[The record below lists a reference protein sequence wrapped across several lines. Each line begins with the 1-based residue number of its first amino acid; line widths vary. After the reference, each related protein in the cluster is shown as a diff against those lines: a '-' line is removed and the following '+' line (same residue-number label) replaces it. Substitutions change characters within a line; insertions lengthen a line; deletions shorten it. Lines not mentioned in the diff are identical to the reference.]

1 MKWREPKGS
10 ETSQT
15 ARPKG
20 FDDYDFRLGDI
31 LRGERAT
38 LGKSLLDVE
47 KELKIKANYVA
58 AIENCDPTVFESQGF
73 IAGSVRSYARYLE
86 LDPDIIYTLFCNESG
101 FQTMH
106 GMAKESA
113 KENDNKYSN
122 RTLEDSLF
130 IKPTTAYLPK
140 QQRWYENIEPG
151 AVGSLCVTIALVSA
165 LGYGA
170 WSFFQEIQ
178 KVDITPT
185 ESQPVVLTELQNLP
199 TSLNIRNNLMLDN
212 TENVQEGSSRIN
224 RIYRSTALDQPV
236 IVARDEPISKLDP
249 NQFGLFAP
257 IPSSE
262 EIGIEEIISDLIPRK
277 DITDENL
284 QINFPKVSADTPPV
298 VTLVTSK
305 EAWIEIVAADGSVIY
320 KNLMQPGVEFA
331 LPQPESA
338 PKLLAGMSG
347 YVYMAI
353 DGVLYGPAGKGVN
366 VVKNVTLD
374 PQSIIL
380 SYEPAQIKSDP
391 DLQKLVAELGLN
403 GFTAE
408 SVDQ

>member
-1 MKWREPKGS
+1 MCIR
-10 ETSQT
+10 
-15 ARPKG
+15 
-20 FDDYDFRLGDI
+20 
-31 LRGERAT
+31 
-38 LGKSLLDVE
+38 
-47 KELKIKANYVA
+47 
-58 AIENCDPTVFESQGF
+58 
-73 IAGSVRSYARYLE
+73 
-86 LDPDIIYTLFCNESG
+86 
-101 FQTMH
+101 
-106 GMAKESA
+106 
-113 KENDNKYSN
+113 
-122 RTLEDSLF
+122 DS
-130 IKPTTAYLPK
+130 
-140 QQRWYENIEPG
+140 
-151 AVGSLCVTIALVSA
+151 
-165 LGYGA
+165 
-170 WSFFQEIQ
+170 
-178 KVDITPT
+178 
-185 ESQPVVLTELQNLP
+185 
-199 TSLNIRNNLMLDN
+199 N
-212 TENVQEGSSRIN
+212 TENFQEGSSRIN

-262 EIGIEEIISDLIPRK
+262 ETGIEEIISELIPRK
-277 DITDENL
+277 NSTDENL

-331 LPQPESA
+331 LPQTESA

-366 VVKNVTLD
+366 VVKDITLD
-374 PQSIIL
+374 PQYIIL

-408 SVDQ
+408 SLDQ

>member
-113 KENDNKYSN
+113 KENENKYSN

-140 QQRWYENIEPG
+140 QQKWYENIEPG

-199 TSLNIRNNLMLDN
+199 TALNIRNNLMLDN

-277 DITDENL
+277 NSTDENL
-284 QINFPKVSADTPPV
+284 QTNFPKVSAHTPPV
-298 VTLVTSK
+298 VTLITSK

-331 LPQPESA
+331 LPQTESA

-408 SVDQ
+408 SLDQ

>member
-1 MKWREPKGS
+1 MKWREPNRN
-10 ETSQT
+10 EISQMEH
-15 ARPKG
+15 PKG
-20 FDDYDFRLGDI
+20 FDDYEFHLGDI

-38 LGKSLLDVE
+38 MGKSLLDVE
-47 KELKIKANYVA
+47 KELKIKANYIV

-86 LDPDIIYTLFCNESG
+86 LDPDMIYELFCNESG
-101 FQTMH
+101 FHTMH
-106 GMAKESA
+106 GMAKSDEQ
-113 KENDNKYSN
+113 KEEKKH
-122 RTLEDSLF
+122 RKKTEDSLF
-130 IKPTTAYLPK
+130 ISPTTAYLPEQK
-140 QQRWYENIEPG
+140 KWYENIEPG

-178 KVDITPT
+178 KVDLTPT

-199 TSLNIRNNLMLDN
+199 TALDITNNLMLDKSVGSK
-212 TENVQEGSSRIN
+212 ESSSRIN

-249 NQFGLFAP
+249 NQFGLFTP
-257 IPSSE
+257 IPESNE
-262 EIGIEEIISDLIPRK
+262 TGIEEIISALIPK
-277 DITDENL
+277 KNSDKEEL
-284 QINFPKVSADTPPV
+284 QLKFPKVSADTPPL
-298 VTLVTSK
+298 VTLITSK
-305 EAWIEIVAADGSVIY
+305 EAWIEIIAADGSVIF
-320 KNLMQPGVEFA
+320 KNLMQPGSEFA
-331 LPQPESA
+331 LPQTEKS

-366 VVKNVTLD
+366 VVKNVALD
-374 PQSIIL
+374 ATSIMA
-380 SYEPAQIKSDP
+380 SYEPAQINADP
-391 DLQKLVAELGLN
+391 DLKKLVAELKFN
-403 GFTAE
+403 SFNIK

>member
-1 MKWREPKGS
+1 MSKIIGVKHEKAAQSAIDLGIAMQLTNIARDVYEDSKMKRIYLPANWIPNISLENLNNLDEFNS
-10 ETSQT
+10 ENDEKISK
-15 ARPKG
+15 AIHKVISLSEKFYING
-20 FDDYDFRLGDI
+20 FAGLKYIPFSTRLGI
-31 LRGERAT
+31 FIAANVYRGI
-38 LGKSLLDVE
+38 GI
-47 KELKIKANYVA
+47 KIKSNKKKYFREYKL
-58 AIENCDPTVFESQGF
+58 INSEN
-73 IAGSVRSYARYLE
+73 
-86 LDPDIIYTLFCNESG
+86 
-101 FQTMH
+101 
-106 GMAKESA
+106 
-113 KENDNKYSN
+113 
-122 RTLEDSLF
+122 
-130 IKPTTAYLPK
+130 
-140 QQRWYENIEPG
+140 QQKWYENIEPG

-185 ESQPVVLTELQNLP
+185 ENQPVVLTELQNLP
-199 TSLNIRNNLMLDN
+199 TALNITNNLMLDN
-212 TENVQEGSSRIN
+212 TEDFQEGSSRIN

-257 IPSSE
+257 IPSSK
-262 EIGIEEIISDLIPRK
+262 EIGIEEIISDLIPK
-277 DITDENL
+277 KNSTDKNL
-284 QINFPKVSADTPPV
+284 QTNFPKVSADTPPV
-298 VTLVTSK
+298 VTLITSK

-320 KNLMQPGVEFA
+320 KNLMQPGVEFS
-331 LPQPESA
+331 LPQTESA

-374 PQSIIL
+374 PKSIML

-403 GFTAE
+403 ILTVE
-408 SVDQ
+408 PRDQ

>member
-140 QQRWYENIEPG
+140 QKRWYENIEPG

-199 TSLNIRNNLMLDN
+199 TALNIRNNLMLDN

-262 EIGIEEIISDLIPRK
+262 EIGIEEIISELIPRK
-277 DITDENL
+277 NSTDENL
-284 QINFPKVSADTPPV
+284 LINFPKVSADTPPV

-331 LPQPESA
+331 LPQTESA

-366 VVKNVTLD
+366 VVKDITLD

-391 DLQKLVAELGLN
+391 DLQKLVDELGIN

-408 SVDQ
+408 SLDQ

>member
-1 MKWREPKGS
+1 MKWREPNRN
-10 ETSQT
+10 EISQMEH
-15 ARPKG
+15 PKG
-20 FDDYDFRLGDI
+20 FDDYEFHLGDI

-38 LGKSLLDVE
+38 MGKSLLDVE
-47 KELKIKANYVA
+47 KELKIKANYIV

-86 LDPDIIYTLFCNESG
+86 LDPDMIYELFCNESG
-101 FQTMH
+101 FHTMH
-106 GMAKESA
+106 GMAKSDEQ
-113 KENDNKYSN
+113 KEEKKH
-122 RTLEDSLF
+122 RKKTEDSLF
-130 IKPTTAYLPK
+130 ISPTTAYLPEQK
-140 QQRWYENIEPG
+140 KWYENIEPG

-178 KVDITPT
+178 KVDLTPT

-199 TSLNIRNNLMLDN
+199 TALDITNNLMLDKSVGSK
-212 TENVQEGSSRIN
+212 ESSSRIN

-249 NQFGLFAP
+249 NQFGLFTP
-257 IPSSE
+257 IPKSNE
-262 EIGIEEIISDLIPRK
+262 TGIEEIISALIPK
-277 DITDENL
+277 KNSDKEEL
-284 QINFPKVSADTPPV
+284 QLNFPKVSADTPPL
-298 VTLVTSK
+298 VTLITSK
-305 EAWIEIVAADGSVIY
+305 EAWIEIIAADGSVIF
-320 KNLMQPGVEFA
+320 KNLMQPGSEFA
-331 LPQPESA
+331 LPQTEKS

-366 VVKNVTLD
+366 VVKNVALD
-374 PQSIIL
+374 ATSIMA
-380 SYEPAQIKSDP
+380 SYEPAQINADP
-391 DLQKLVAELGLN
+391 DLKKLVAELKFN
-403 GFTAE
+403 SFNIK

>member
-20 FDDYDFRLGDI
+20 FDDYDFHLGDI

-101 FQTMH
+101 FETMH

-113 KENDNKYSN
+113 KEKEKKYSN
-122 RTLEDSLF
+122 RNLEDSLF
-130 IKPTTAYLPK
+130 IRPTTAYLPK
-140 QQRWYENIEPG
+140 QQKWYENIEPG

-199 TSLNIRNNLMLDN
+199 TALNIKNNLMLDN
-212 TENVQEGSSRIN
+212 TCLLYTSPS
-224 RIYRSTALDQPV
+224 P
-236 IVARDEPISKLDP
+236 RD
-249 NQFGLFAP
+249 
-257 IPSSE
+257 
-262 EIGIEEIISDLIPRK
+262 
-277 DITDENL
+277 
-284 QINFPKVSADTPPV
+284 
-298 VTLVTSK
+298 
-305 EAWIEIVAADGSVIY
+305 
-320 KNLMQPGVEFA
+320 
-331 LPQPESA
+331 
-338 PKLLAGMSG
+338 
-347 YVYMAI
+347 
-353 DGVLYGPAGKGVN
+353 
-366 VVKNVTLD
+366 
-374 PQSIIL
+374 
-380 SYEPAQIKSDP
+380 
-391 DLQKLVAELGLN
+391 
-403 GFTAE
+403 
-408 SVDQ
+408 

>member
-20 FDDYDFRLGDI
+20 FDDYEFRLGDI

-113 KENDNKYSN
+113 KENDNKYGT
-122 RTLEDSLF
+122 RTLEDSIF

-140 QQRWYENIEPG
+140 QQKWYENIEPG

-199 TSLNIRNNLMLDN
+199 TALNIRNNLMLDN

-262 EIGIEEIISDLIPRK
+262 EIGIEEIISELIPRK
-277 DITDENL
+277 NSTDENL

-331 LPQPESA
+331 LPQTESA

-366 VVKNVTLD
+366 VVKDITLD
-374 PQSIIL
+374 PHSIIL
-380 SYEPAQIKSDP
+380 SYEPAQIKVI
-391 DLQKLVAELGLN
+391 QICRR
-403 GFTAE
+403 
-408 SVDQ
+408 

>member
-113 KENDNKYSN
+113 KENENKYSN

-140 QQRWYENIEPG
+140 QQKWYENIEPG

-199 TSLNIRNNLMLDN
+199 TALNIRNNLMLDN

-262 EIGIEEIISDLIPRK
+262 EIGIEEIISELIPRK
-277 DITDENL
+277 NSTDENL

-331 LPQPESA
+331 LPQTESA

-408 SVDQ
+408 SLDQ

>member
-1 MKWREPKGS
+1 MKWREPKRS
-10 ETSQT
+10 ELSQIKH
-15 ARPKG
+15 PKG
-20 FDDYDFRLGDI
+20 FDDYEFRLGDI

-47 KELKIKANYVA
+47 KELKIKTNYIA

-73 IAGSVRSYARYLE
+73 IAGSVKSYARYLE
-86 LDPDIIYTLFCNESG
+86 LDQDIIYELFCNESG

-106 GMAKESA
+106 GMAKSTEQ
-113 KENDNKYSN
+113 KEEKRYSQKTEDN
-122 RTLEDSLF
+122 LF
-130 IKPTTAYLPK
+130 ITPTTAYLPRQK
-140 QQRWYENIEPG
+140 MWYENIEPG

-178 KVDITPT
+178 KVDLTPT

-199 TSLNIRNNLMLDN
+199 TALDITSNLMLD
-212 TENVQEGSSRIN
+212 QSGGSKEGSSRIN

-257 IPSSE
+257 TPSSD
-262 EIGIEEIISDLIPRK
+262 EIGIEEIISALIPK
-277 DITDENL
+277 KNSGDEKL
-284 QINFPKVSADTPPV
+284 QTNFPKVLADTSPV
-298 VTLVTSK
+298 VTLITSK
-305 EAWIEIVAADGSVIY
+305 EAWIEIIAADGSVIF
-320 KNLMQPGVEFA
+320 KNLMQPGSEFA
-331 LPQPESA
+331 LPQTERP

-353 DGVLYGPAGKGVN
+353 DGMLYGPAGKGVN
-366 VVKNVTLD
+366 VVKNVALD
-374 PQSIIL
+374 AQSIMAT
-380 SYEPAQIKSDP
+380 YEPAQIKGDP
-391 DLQKLVAELGLN
+391 DLQKLVADLQSNSL
-403 GFTAE
+403 TIK

>member
-1 MKWREPKGS
+1 M
-10 ETSQT
+10 
-15 ARPKG
+15 
-20 FDDYDFRLGDI
+20 
-31 LRGERAT
+31 RGERAT

-73 IAGSVRSYARYLE
+73 ISGFVRSYARYLE

-113 KENDNKYSN
+113 KENDNKYGT
-122 RTLEDSLF
+122 RTLEDSIF

-199 TSLNIRNNLMLDN
+199 TALNIRNNLMLDN

-262 EIGIEEIISDLIPRK
+262 EIGIEEIISELIPRK
-277 DITDENL
+277 NSTDENL

-331 LPQPESA
+331 LPQTESA

-366 VVKNVTLD
+366 VVKDITLD

-408 SVDQ
+408 SLDQ

>member
-1 MKWREPKGS
+1 MKWREPKRS
-10 ETSQT
+10 ELSQIKH
-15 ARPKG
+15 PKG
-20 FDDYDFRLGDI
+20 FDDYEFRLGDI

-47 KELKIKANYVA
+47 KELKIKTNYIA

-73 IAGSVRSYARYLE
+73 IAGSVKSYARYLE
-86 LDPDIIYTLFCNESG
+86 LDPDIIYELFCNESG

-106 GMAKESA
+106 GMAKSTEQ
-113 KENDNKYSN
+113 KEEKRYN
-122 RTLEDSLF
+122 RKTEENLF
-130 IKPTTAYLPK
+130 ITPTTAYLPRQK
-140 QQRWYENIEPG
+140 KWYENIEPG

-178 KVDITPT
+178 KVDLTPT

-199 TSLNIRNNLMLDN
+199 TALDITSNLMLD
-212 TENVQEGSSRIN
+212 QSGGSKEGSSRIN

-257 IPSSE
+257 IPSSD
-262 EIGIEEIISDLIPRK
+262 EIGIEEIISALIPK
-277 DITDENL
+277 KNSGDEKL
-284 QINFPKVSADTPPV
+284 QTNFPKVLADTSPV
-298 VTLVTSK
+298 VTLITSK
-305 EAWIEIVAADGSVIY
+305 EAWIEIIAADGSVIF
-320 KNLMQPGVEFA
+320 KNLMQPGSEFA
-331 LPQPESA
+331 LPQTERP

-366 VVKNVTLD
+366 VVKNVALD
-374 PQSIIL
+374 AQSIMAA
-380 SYEPAQIKSDP
+380 YEPAQIKGDP
-391 DLQKLVAELGLN
+391 DLQKLVADLQSN
-403 GFTAE
+403 IFTIK

>member
-1 MKWREPKGS
+1 MKWREPKRS
-10 ETSQT
+10 EVSQM
-15 ARPKG
+15 AHPKG
-20 FDDYDFRLGDI
+20 FDDYAFRLGDI

-38 LGKSLLDVE
+38 LGKSLIDVE
-47 KELKIKANYVA
+47 KELKIKANYIA

-73 IAGSVRSYARYLE
+73 ISGSVRSYARYLE
-86 LDPDIIYTLFCNESG
+86 LDPEIIYELFCKESG

-106 GMAKESA
+106 GMAKSNEQ
-113 KENDNKYSN
+113 KEKNKYSQK
-122 RTLEDSLF
+122 TEDSLF
-130 IKPTTAYLPK
+130 ITPTTAYLPK
-140 QQRWYENIEPG
+140 QKKWYENIEPG

-178 KVDITPT
+178 KVDLIPT
-185 ESQPVVLTELQNLP
+185 ESQPVVLTELQDLP
-199 TSLNIRNNLMLDN
+199 TALDITNNLLLDN
-212 TENVQEGSSRIN
+212 PGSSKEGSSRIN

-257 IPSSE
+257 IPSNDAV
-262 EIGIEEIISDLIPRK
+262 GIEEIISALIPEK
-277 DITDENL
+277 NSDYEKL
-284 QINFPKVSADTPPV
+284 QTNFPKVSAENPPI
-298 VTLVTSK
+298 VTIITSK
-305 EAWIEIVAADGSVIY
+305 EAWIEIIAADGSVIY
-320 KNLMQPGVEFA
+320 KNLMQPGSEFA
-331 LPQPESA
+331 LPPTEKP

-353 DGVLYGPAGKGVN
+353 KGMLYGPAGKGVN
-366 VVKNVTLD
+366 VVKNVALD
-374 PQSIIL
+374 AKSIMA

-391 DLQKLVAELGLN
+391 DLQKLVANLKFN
-403 GFTAE
+403 SFTLK

>member
-10 ETSQT
+10 ETSRT
-15 ARPKG
+15 AHPKG

-58 AIENCDPTVFESQGF
+58 AIENCDPTVFESQSF
-73 IAGSVRSYARYLE
+73 IAGFVRSYARYLE

-113 KENDNKYSN
+113 KKNENKYSN

-140 QQRWYENIEPG
+140 QQKWYENIEPG

-199 TSLNIRNNLMLDN
+199 TALNIRNNLMLDN

-262 EIGIEEIISDLIPRK
+262 EIGIEEIISELIPRK
-277 DITDENL
+277 NSTDENL

-331 LPQPESA
+331 LPQTESA

-366 VVKNVTLD
+366 VVKDITLD

-391 DLQKLVAELGLN
+391 DLQKLVAELGLI

-408 SVDQ
+408 SLDQ

>member
-199 TSLNIRNNLMLDN
+199 TALNIGNNLMLDN

-249 NQFGLFAP
+249 NQFGLFVP
-257 IPSSE
+257 IPSSK

-277 DITDENL
+277 NSTDENL

-331 LPQPESA
+331 LPQTESA

-408 SVDQ
+408 SLDQ

>member
-15 ARPKG
+15 AHPKG

-73 IAGSVRSYARYLE
+73 IAGFVRSYARYLE

-101 FQTMH
+101 FESMH
-106 GMAKESA
+106 GMAKASA
-113 KENDNKYSN
+113 KEEEKKYSQ
-122 RTLEDSLF
+122 RSLEDSLF

-140 QQRWYENIEPG
+140 QKRWYENIEPG

-185 ESQPVVLTELQNLP
+185 ENQPVVLTELQNLP
-199 TSLNIRNNLMLDN
+199 TALNFN
-212 TENVQEGSSRIN
+212 
-224 RIYRSTALDQPV
+224 
-236 IVARDEPISKLDP
+236 
-249 NQFGLFAP
+249 
-257 IPSSE
+257 
-262 EIGIEEIISDLIPRK
+262 
-277 DITDENL
+277 
-284 QINFPKVSADTPPV
+284 
-298 VTLVTSK
+298 
-305 EAWIEIVAADGSVIY
+305 
-320 KNLMQPGVEFA
+320 
-331 LPQPESA
+331 
-338 PKLLAGMSG
+338 
-347 YVYMAI
+347 
-353 DGVLYGPAGKGVN
+353 
-366 VVKNVTLD
+366 
-374 PQSIIL
+374 SI
-380 SYEPAQIKSDP
+380 K
-391 DLQKLVAELGLN
+391 
-403 GFTAE
+403 
-408 SVDQ
+408 